1 MGVPVDNV
9 PDVLLY
15 FPVYGNIR
23 KGQNEAIV
31 TGRKLNEENA
41 RKNSC

>member
-9 PDVLLY
+9 ADILFY
-15 FPVYGNIR
+15 FPFDKRISESQY
-23 KGQNEAIV
+23 EAIV